1 MATVNFL
8 VKSKDN
14 PATIYL
20 RFKHG
25 RNHDYTKSTNK
36 LINPKDWH
44 PKKKMPYLRD
54 EHLKNLST
62 ALSDLGNDIIKAYN
76 NESADN
82 IDGNWIQKQIDIFN
96 KVYKI
101 SDKSD
106 QVLDCINDV
115 INTAGSR
122 ENAFKERG
130 ISKSRINSYKN
141 LLKIFENFQ
150 EWKRLKYRIK
160 DIDLHLSED
169 FLNWMLDIEHY
180 SLGHAKKKIDDLKTV
195 CLNAET
201 KGILTS
207 PDLKSIKG
215 GKVCNNYIIYLSAQE
230 LEKIKQT
237 NISNEALKNVRKW
250 LLLGCNIGQRG
261 GDLLNLTEENFI
273 NKNGLELIELKQQKT
288 GKRVAIP
295 VLPTT
300 KEILKEGLP
309 YKIAIQKFNNQLK
322 ILCELAEI
330 NQPTEGTKA
339 VMLDQEGKI
348 IEKDEK
354 GKYNESGIK
363 RKITRTFPKYEL
375 ITSHVCRRSFATNQY
390 GILPT
395 PLIMQITAHSAEK
408 MLLQYIGKTSY
419 DYAQQIADFY
429 AKQNQ
434 D

>member
-1 MATVNFL
+1 MATINFL

-14 PATIYL
+14 PATIYI

-25 RNHDYTKSTNK
+25 RTHDYTKSINK

-44 PKKKMPYLRD
+44 PKKKMPYPRD

-62 ALSDLGNDIIKAYN
+62 DLTDLGNDLIKAFN

-82 IDGNWIQKQIDIFN
+82 IDGNWVQKQIDVFN
-96 KVYKI
+96 KVHKPI
-101 SDKSD
+101 KKSD
-106 QVLDCINDV
+106 LVVKCIDDV
-115 INTAGSR
+115 ISKSGAR
-122 ENAFKERG
+122 ENAHKRRG

-141 LLKIFENFQ
+141 LLKIFINFQ
-150 EWKRLKYRIK
+150 AKQQKKYRIK
-160 DIDLHLSED
+160 EIDLIFSES
-169 FLNWMLDIEHY
+169 FLNWMLDEEHY
-180 SLGHAKKKIDDLKTV
+180 ALGHAKKKIDDLKTV
-195 CLNAET
+195 CLDAEAN
-201 KGILTS
+201 GIQTS
-207 PDLKSIKG
+207 PQLKKIKG
-215 GKVCNNYIIYLSAQE
+215 GRVDNDYIIYLSPKE
-230 LEKIKQT
+230 LVKIKQAKL
-237 NISNEALKNVRKW
+237 SNEALKNVRKW
-250 LLLGCNIGQRG
+250 FLLGCNIGQRG

-273 NKNGLELIELKQQKT
+273 TKNGLELIELKQEKT

-309 YKIAIQKFNNQLK
+309 YKIAIQKFNVQLK
-322 ILCELAEI
+322 KLCKLAGIDE
-330 NQPTEGTKA
+330 PTKGAKA
-339 VMLDQEGKI
+339 VMLNSEGEEIK
-348 IEKDEK
+348 KDEN

-395 PLIMQITAHSAEK
+395 PLIMQITAHSSEK
-408 MLLQYIGKTSY
+408 MLLQYIGKSSY
-419 DYAQQIADFY
+419 DYAQQIADYY